1 VPSYSETDRQRMSE
15 MAAAPVGTEADRQ
28 NEASGAETATF
39 PFVTSLALWLGAFAT
54 FLLLPGLSR
63 RLLDR
68 ALPMWQVVLRSL
80 APALLIAVVQ
90 TVAVLA
96 VLTAIGI
103 SPVSPLS
110 VGVVA
115 FAGAVMFAALH
126 QALLTAL
133 GARIGRIASIVL
145 MVLQVVT
152 LVGIV
157 PVQTAPELLQ
167 SVGSLMP
174 LSIVTQG
181 LVHAA
186 LGGSLVSTTGTLLA
200 ILAWAVVSLVVTFA
214 VSRGARLAHRSEHVS
229 IGAVPAAA

>member
-1 VPSYSETDRQRMSE
+1 VPSYSESERQRMSE
-15 MAAAPVGTEADRQ
+15 MAAAPVGTEAQRQ
-28 NEASGAETATF
+28 NEANGADTATF
-39 PFVTSLALWLGAFAT
+39 PFVTALALWLGAFGT

-80 APALLIAVVQ
+80 APALLIGAVQ

-110 VGVVA
+110 VAAVA
-115 FAGAVMFAALH
+115 FAGALMFAALH
-126 QALLTAL
+126 QALLVAL
-133 GARIGRIASIVL
+133 GARIGRISSIVL

-200 ILAWAVVSLVVTFA
+200 VLAWGAVSLIVTLA
-214 VSRGARLAHRSEHVS
+214 VSRAARLAHRSEHVA
-229 IGAVPAAA
+229 IGAAPALA